1 MVDKKGETLPVRAFM
16 GILTAIVWTYDILS
30 YPFCYLLTMRER
42 QRQNQ
47 IKGEPLNGN
56 PSDPYRDST
65 HLHGLKTTM
74 YENCYTLDLLFDKA
88 VDQFADLRCLGTR
101 DVLQE
106 EDEKQADGRTFKKVV
121 LGDYKWRTFRDVN
134 EEAENLGKGLLALGM
149 KPKENILIFAETRAE
164 FQIALNACFKF
175 NFPVVTLYA
184 TLGEKAIAYGINQ
197 TEVTHVITNASL
209 LPKLAAIKKDI
220 PNVTNIIYMEDQ
232 LKKIRSTDFDNG
244 VKVHS
249 FSSVIEKGL
258 NTVDTV
264 RAEPHPDDIAV
275 IMYTSG
281 STGAPKG
288 VLISHGNMVAFLAGA
303 SSRIGKYGPE
313 DTCICYLPL
322 AHVLELASE
331 LALLAK
337 GVSIGYSSPLTLTD
351 TSSKVKRGCKGDITV
366 LQPTLMLAVPLIVD
380 RIYNGVMDKVQAMA
394 PLQKALF
401 EFACHYKSTQIDR
414 GFSTPIFDRIVFSK
428 LSNLLGGRVRIIL
441 CGGAALS
448 ATLQRFM
455 HVCFCCPM
463 LQGYGLTETCGG
475 GTIVQPGDHT
485 LGHVGAPLNCCDIKL
500 IDWPEGNYNVADKPN
515 PRGEVLIGGGNIT
528 LGYYKNPQK
537 TQEDFLVEKGKRWF
551 KTGDIGEMRPD
562 GTLKIIDRKKDLVK
576 LQTGEYVSLGN
587 VESTL
592 KKCPLVENA
601 CVYADGDFTY
611 CVALVIPYRKNL
623 EAMADTMGLSSM
635 DWEDLC
641 HDQSIT
647 KEVLKAIQQTAKG
660 DKLQKFEIPT
670 QIKLCSEMWTP
681 DSGLVTDAFKLKR
694 RPLAD
699 FYQRDIKKMYGK

>member
-1 MVDKKGETLPVRAFM
+1 MIEKKADPLTVRLFIGM
-16 GILTAIVWTYDILS
+16 LTAITWTYDIVS
-30 YPFCYLLTMRER
+30 YPLCYLLTYRER
-42 QRQNQ
+42 RRQAG
-47 IKGEPLNGN
+47 IKGEPLNGRT
-56 PSDPYRDST
+56 SDPYRDST

-74 YENCYTLDLLFDKA
+74 YDGCHTLDLLFDKA
-88 VDQFADLRCLGTR
+88 VDQFADMKCLGTR
-101 DVLQE
+101 DILQE
-106 EDEKQADGRTFKKVV
+106 EDEKQSDGRTFKKVV
-121 LGDYKWRTFRDVN
+121 LGDYKWKTFRDVN
-134 EEAENLGKGLLALGM
+134 DDAENLGKGLLALGM

-197 TEVTHVITNASL
+197 TDVTHVITSASL
-209 LPKLAAIKKDI
+209 LPKLVAIKKDI
-220 PNVTNIIYMEDQ
+220 PRVTNIIYMEEQ
-232 LKKIRSTDFDNG
+232 LKKTNSADFNNG

-249 FSSVIEKGL
+249 FSSVIEKGA
-258 NTVDTV
+258 NTIDCG
-264 RAEPHPDDIAV
+264 PHDPRPDDVAV

-281 STGAPKG
+281 STGHPKG
-288 VLISHGNMVAFLAGA
+288 VMISHSNMVAFLAGA

-331 LALLAK
+331 LALIAK
-337 GVSIGYSSPLTLTD
+337 GTSIGYSSPLTLTD

-366 LQPTLMLAVPLIVD
+366 LKPTLMLAVPLIVD
-380 RIYNGVMDKVQAMA
+380 RIYNGVMDKVQDMA
-394 PLQKALF
+394 PLQRALF
-401 EFACHYKSTQIDR
+401 NFACQYKSTQIER
-414 GFSTPIFDRIVFSK
+414 GFHTPLFDRIVFSK
-428 LSNLLGGRVRIIL
+428 LSKLLGGQVRIIL

-463 LQGYGLTETCGG
+463 MQGYGLTETCGG
-475 GTIVQPGDHT
+475 GTIVQPGDHS

-500 IDWPEGNYNVADKPN
+500 IDWPEGNYTINDQPN

-537 TQEDFLVEKGKRWF
+537 TSEDFIVEKGKRWF
-551 KTGDIGEMRPD
+551 KTGDIGEIRPD

-592 KKCPLVENA
+592 KKCPLVENV

-611 CVALVIPYRKNL
+611 CVALVAPYRKNL
-623 EAMADTMGLSSM
+623 QALADSMGLSEN
-635 DWEDLC
+635 DWEELC
-641 HDQSIT
+641 NNENIT
-647 KEVLKAIQQTAKG
+647 KEVLKAVQKTAKE
-660 DKLQKFEIPT
+660 DKLQRFETPCR
-670 QIKLCSEMWTP
+670 IKLCSEIWTP
-681 DSGLVTDAFKLKR
+681 DTGLVTDAFKLKR
-694 RPLAD
+694 RPLAE